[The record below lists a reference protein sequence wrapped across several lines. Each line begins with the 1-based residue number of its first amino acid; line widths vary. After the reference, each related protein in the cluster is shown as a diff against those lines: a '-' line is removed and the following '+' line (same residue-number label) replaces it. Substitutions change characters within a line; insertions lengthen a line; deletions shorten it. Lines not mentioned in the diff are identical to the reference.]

1 MDTIKYNGY
10 KMIAF
15 LQRKQ
20 LSITLWDDAEDK
32 CVISIPW
39 RVSDSQFRVIMK
51 YLTAEEFKQMV
62 SWSNQIFEFS
72 HFFFIN
78 YAFIGENT
86 KEVSIILNFSRLQR
100 QCVFLATYM
109 WQ

>member
-1 MDTIKYNGY
+1 MDTIKCNEY

-39 RVSDSQFRVIMK
+39 
-51 YLTAEEFKQMV
+51 LC
-62 SWSNQIFEFS
+62 QIANSE
-72 HFFFIN
+72 
-78 YAFIGENT
+78 
-86 KEVSIILNFSRLQR
+86 
-100 QCVFLATYM
+100 
-109 WQ
+109 